1 MPIQRLKVDR
11 NGVLAGIRKAAKALG
26 RPPKRYELMRFAGV
40 SLTAVLRHFQ
50 SLTNAIIAAGL
61 EPRTRGRK
69 ISDEEL
75 LADWNRVR
83 QDLGRTPRYFEY
95 ACHGRHAANTL
106 SGRFGSY
113 RKAVA
118 RAEEWARSHEQP
130 QPPPAPEG
138 DKAIAMRWAG
148 AMTALPGELA
158 GKRRVTDAFCA
169 MIVNTFMGEE
179 IGRKCWPIIM
189 GQTTASIQPVGH
201 AAELDGPA
209 HLKENHHNAIQR
221 NEHGPH
227 HLNQLH
233 LNAHQRNEH
242 GLVPVNG
249 RLTSGG
255 ILDGER
261 SIMGPPFDSSVL
273 TNAPMNELGVVFLF
287 GMLAAELGFQVE
299 SLRSAYPDCEAR
311 RQIQPGKWQRV
322 RIEFEFESR
331 NFAAHG
337 HDPAQC
343 DIIVCWKHNWVSCP
357 PHIEVIELSKIVART
372 A

>member
-1 MPIQRLKVDR
+1 MAIQRLKVDR
-11 NGVLAGIRKAAKALG
+11 NGVLAGIRRAAKALG
-26 RPPKRYELMRFAGV
+26 RPPKRYELKRFGDV

-50 SLTNAIIAAGL
+50 SLTNAIVAAGL

-69 ISDEEL
+69 VSDEEL

-83 QDLGRTPRYFEY
+83 QQLGRLPRYHEY

-106 SGRFGSY
+106 CTRFGNY

-118 RAEEWARSHEQP
+118 RAEEWARSREQP
-130 QPPPAPEG
+130 QSPATRPEG

-148 AMTALPGELA
+148 AMTAIPAELA

-169 MIVNTFMGEE
+169 MIVNTLMGEE

-189 GQTTASIQPVGH
+189 GQTVIGDTATSIQPVRH
-201 AAELDGPA
+201 APEQHGLTHPDELN
-209 HLKENHHNAIQR
+209 L
-221 NEHGPH
+221 NE
-227 HLNQLH
+227 
-233 LNAHQRNEH
+233 HQRNEH
-242 GLVPVNG
+242 GLAPVNG

-255 ILDGER
+255 ILDDAR
-261 SIMGPPFDSSVL
+261 TIMGPPFDSSAL

-299 SLRSAYPDCEAR
+299 SLRSQYPDCEAR

-331 NFAAHG
+331 NFLAHG
-337 HDPAQC
+337 HDPTQC
-343 DIIVCWKHNWVSCP
+343 DIIVCWKHNWAHCP
-357 PHIEVIELSKIVART
+357 PHIEVIELSKIVAHT

>member
-1 MPIQRLKVDR
+1 
-11 NGVLAGIRKAAKALG
+11 
-26 RPPKRYELMRFAGV
+26 MRFAGV
-40 SLTAVLRHFQ
+40 SHTAVLKHFQ
-50 SLTNAIIAAGL
+50 TLTNAVVAAGL
-61 EPRTRGRK
+61 EPETRGRK
-69 ISDEEL
+69 VPDEEL

-83 QDLGRTPRYFEY
+83 QDLGRVPTCCEY
-95 ACHGRHAANTL
+95 AFYGRHSANTL
-106 SGRFGSY
+106 NTRFGNY

-118 RAEEWARSHEQP
+118 RAEEWARSREQP
-130 QPPPAPEG
+130 QSPPAAREG

-189 GQTTASIQPVGH
+189 GGSAESIQPVSRPG
-201 AAELDGPA
+201 ELNGPA
-209 HLKENHHNAIQR
+209 HLEENHHNGIQR

-227 HLNQLH
+227 RLNQLH
-233 LNAHQRNEH
+233 LNARQRNEH

-249 RLTSGG
+249 TLTSGG
-255 ILDGER
+255 TLDGDR

-299 SLRSAYPDCEAR
+299 SLRSEYPDCEAR

>member
-1 MPIQRLKVDR
+1 MAVK
-11 NGVLAGIRKAAKALG
+11 GLG
-26 RPPKRYELMRFAGV
+26 RPPRRHELMRFAGV
-40 SLTAVLRHFQ
+40 SHTAVLRHFET
-50 SLTNAIIAAGL
+50 LTNAVIAAGL
-61 EPRTRGRK
+61 EPETKGRK
-69 ISDEEL
+69 VPDEEL

-83 QDLGRTPRYFEY
+83 QELGRVPTYCEY
-95 ACHGRHAANTL
+95 AFHGRHSAYTISN
-106 SGRFGSY
+106 RFGNY

-118 RAEEWARSHEQP
+118 RAEEWARSREQSP
-130 QPPPAPEG
+130 SPAPPNQGDNVRPRPLTSTLSTSPSPAPPHEG

-148 AMTALPGELA
+148 AMTAIPAELA

-189 GQTTASIQPVGH
+189 GQTATSIQPVRH
-201 AAELDGPA
+201 AAEHDGLL
-209 HLKENHHNAIQR
+209 HWNENHP
-221 NEHGPH
+221 NELHQNGH
-227 HLNQLH
+227 HPTERH
-233 LNAHQRNEH
+233 RNEH
-242 GLVPVNG
+242 GLAPVNG
-249 RLTSGG
+249 SLTSGG
-255 ILDGER
+255 ILDDDR
-261 SIMGPPFDSSVL
+261 FIMGPPFDSSAL

-299 SLRSAYPDCEAR
+299 SLRSEYPDCEAR

-331 NFAAHG
+331 NFLAHG

-343 DIIVCWKHNWVSCP
+343 DIIVCWKHNWAHCP
-357 PHIEVIELSKIVART
+357 PHIEVIELSKIVARM